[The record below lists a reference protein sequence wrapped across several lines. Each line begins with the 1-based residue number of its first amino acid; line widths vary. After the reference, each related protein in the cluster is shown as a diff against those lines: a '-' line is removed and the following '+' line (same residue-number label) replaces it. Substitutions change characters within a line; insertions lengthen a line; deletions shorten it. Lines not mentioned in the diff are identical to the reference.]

1 MHFMQFIF
9 ICCAQ
14 RFSFKVLYSLIFPF
28 GNEPYRLY
36 VRYPSDFERT
46 SSNRL
51 LTVATSIF
59 HNINRVVNIAIQYCN
74 TQYCQYHFKY
84 CQSDCILD
92 GTEIADINWFF
103 SWFPFLLSNLKSKSD
118 SMHEWN
124 VRRRR
129 HGKPRV
135 SLHG

>member
-1 MHFMQFIF
+1 MQFIF

-28 GNEPYRLY
+28 GSEPYRLY

-59 HNINRVVNIAIQYCN
+59 HNINRVVNIAILSIAK
-74 TQYCQYHFKY
+74 T
-84 CQSDCILD
+84 ILS
-92 GTEIADINWFF
+92 IAKVIA
-103 SWFPFLLSNLKSKSD
+103 SW
-118 SMHEWN
+118 MGQ
-124 VRRRR
+124 R
-129 HGKPRV
+129 
-135 SLHG
+135 